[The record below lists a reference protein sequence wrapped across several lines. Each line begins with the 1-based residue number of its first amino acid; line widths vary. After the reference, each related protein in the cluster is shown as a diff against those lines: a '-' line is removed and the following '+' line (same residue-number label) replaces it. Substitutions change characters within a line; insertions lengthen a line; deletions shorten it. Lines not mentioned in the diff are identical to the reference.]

1 MIVKTLNPI
10 LVGEQDFSNAP
21 GPKDKGKKE
30 KTGFFSKQK
39 REERKTVR
47 QARREERRKLRKA
60 RYGARPL
67 IGMVK
72 AGKKYFKDRLPK
84 LKRKANGNYEK
95 TLPDGKTIEIPKE
108 QVTVIP
114 APKNQPNAIPA
125 VIETKDLQTPAE
137 VVTQVVN
144 GEVEVSKNYTEQQT
158 EVAVDDN
165 GVEQVYKKAD
175 VVDVDSTEA
184 KKPMSTGMK
193 IGLALGGVAVL
204 GLIGYLILRKKK

>member
-47 QARREERRKLRKA
+47 QAKREERRKLRKA

-175 VVDVDSTEA
+175 VVESDSPEA
-184 KKPMSTGMK
+184 KKPMSTGLK
-193 IGLALGGVAVL
+193 IGIAVGSAAVL
-204 GLIGYLILRKKK
+204 GLIIYLVVKKK